1 MINNIM
7 IKQIDK
13 EELGNLQEISRNT
26 FYSAFASQNTE
37 ENMKLYMDQAFST
50 ESLLLELNDPESQFY
65 FALLNDQV
73 VGYLK
78 LNIGAAQSDLQDEN
92 GMEISRIYVEEN
104 YQGHGI
110 GQHLIDKALE
120 IARQRKSSFIWLGV
134 WEKNVAAIRF
144 YERNGFEKFS
154 THHFMLGHDLQTD
167 IIMKKKL
174 KLL

>member
-1 MINNIM
+1 MSNNIF
-7 IKQIDK
+7 IKQIGK
-13 EELGNLQEISRNT
+13 EELGSLQQISRNT

-50 ESLLLELNDPESQFY
+50 ESLLLELNDPESWFY
-65 FALLNDQV
+65 FALLNDEV

-78 LNIGAAQSDLQDEN
+78 LNSGTAQSDLQDEN
-92 GMEISRIYVEEN
+92 GMEISRIYIEEK
-104 YQGHGI
+104 YQGHRI

-120 IARQRKSSFIWLGV
+120 IAKHKKSSFIWLGV
-134 WEKNVAAIRF
+134 WEKNVGAIRF

-154 THHFMLGHDLQTD
+154 THHFMLGHDLQAD

-174 KLL
+174 NLL